1 MLFRSKLHSWP
12 LRRVVLRNRTWP
24 GQTQSSVWPGF
35 ENGLARPAMS
45 PAELAPTSQQQ
56 RQWPKWGQYFESG
69 GAAGEPV
76 DMPAAR
82 ELMDLYRA
90 WRHAGSLPEKE
101 KIWRRMLEI
110 HSDQVFTIGIV
121 SGILQ
126 PIVVDRKST
135 RLNSSH

>member
-1 MLFRSKLHSWP
+1 
-12 LRRVVLRNRTWP
+12 
-24 GQTQSSVWPGF
+24 
-35 ENGLARPAMS
+35 MS

-56 RQWPKWGQYFESG
+56 LQWPKWGQYFESG
-69 GAAGEPV
+69 GAAGAPV

-110 HSDQVFTIGIV
+110 HADQVFPIGLV
-121 SGILQ
+121 SGILPPNFVYTLLKTVQ
-126 PIVVDRKST
+126 NGRASWGDKREY
-135 RLNSSH
+135 